1 MVRPRYLEAVLQ
13 QHLST
18 FRQMV
23 FLSGPRQVGKTTLAR
38 SITSRLANSSYFNWD
53 NVDHRELILQGLRGT
68 IDAMDLERAHEEN
81 TFAVFDELH
90 KYTHWRDFLKGLY
103 DTYPSFRA
111 LVTGSASLAVFSRGG
126 DSLRGRYFLYHLHPF
141 SVAELSE
148 PANDVSTT
156 LNRIPKQLPQEQW
169 EALLRF
175 GGFPEPFFNASESF
189 FERWR
194 KSSRDQLIRE
204 EIRDLTS
211 IRELSQIEFLAIQIR
226 QQVSQLSSY
235 STFAR
240 TTRCSVDTIRRWI
253 EILESLHYCFRV
265 SPWFTNVVRSLRK
278 EPKYYLWDWAQVD
291 DQNARAEN
299 FVASALAKAVQFWVD
314 SGQGSYALHFL
325 RDKEKREV
333 DFVVVR
339 DDRPWFLVE
348 VKTSDS
354 SRLSPSLKYFHEQL
368 GTAHAFQVA
377 MDADFI
383 ERDCF
388 EYSTPVI
395 VPAKTFLAQLV

>member
-1 MVRPRYLEAVLQ
+1 MVTPRYLEEVLHE
-13 QHLST
+13 HLST
-18 FRQMV
+18 LRQMV

-38 SITSRLANSSYFNWD
+38 STTSSLTNSSYFNWD
-53 NVDHRELILQGLRGT
+53 NVDHRELILQGLRGI
-68 IDAMDLERAHEEN
+68 IDSMDLERALEEN

-111 LVTGSASLAVFSRGG
+111 LVSGSASLAVFSRGG

-141 SVAELSE
+141 SVAELNGPS
-148 PANDVSTT
+148 NDVST
-156 LNRIPKQLPQEQW
+156 RIIQAPKKLPQEQW

-175 GGFPEPFFNASESF
+175 GGFPEPFFNSSESF

-194 KSSRDQLIRE
+194 VSSRDQLIRE

-211 IRELSQIEFLAIQIR
+211 VRELSQIEFLAIQIR

-240 TTRCSVDTIRRWI
+240 TTKCSVDTIRRWI
-253 EILESLHYCFRV
+253 EILESLYYCFRV
-265 SPWFTNVVRSLRK
+265 SPWHTNVVRSLRK
-278 EPKYYLWDWAQVD
+278 VPKYYLWDWAQVD
-291 DQNARAEN
+291 DPHARAEN
-299 FVASALAKAVQFWVD
+299 LVASALAKAVQFWVD
-314 SGQGSYALHFL
+314 TGQGSYALHFL

-339 DDRPWFLVE
+339 ENRPWFLVE
-348 VKTSDS
+348 VKTSLS
-354 SRLSPSLKYFHEQL
+354 SPLSSSLKYFHDQL
-368 GTAHAFQVA
+368 GTVHAFQVA

-388 EYSTPVI
+388 EYRTPVI

>member
-13 QHLST
+13 EHLST

-38 SITSRLANSSYFNWD
+38 SITSRLTNSSYFNWD

-68 IDAMDLERAHEEN
+68 IDAMDLEQAHEEN
-81 TFAVFDELH
+81 AFAVFDELH

-141 SVAELSE
+141 SVAELNGPVINES
-148 PANDVSTT
+148 ATI
-156 LNRIPKQLPQEQW
+156 NRVPKQLPQEQW

-339 DDRPWFLVE
+339 DNRPWFLVE

-354 SRLSPSLKYFHEQL
+354 SRLSSSLKYFHEQL